1 MEIFVRSLVVASLC
15 LMANV
20 SCASTPQEADRPP
33 ALNCEIGPLHKTYGE
48 TAWLVY
54 ACDDS
59 RSVVVVSDTGNP
71 AMPFYFIVYV
81 KPDGSMKLY
90 GEGTGKKSATKAAFD
105 ELQTLT
111 LADISGLIDQ
121 AQSVGRAQ

>member
-1 MEIFVRSLVVASLC
+1 MRSFIVATLC
-15 LMANV
+15 LIANV

-33 ALNCEIGPLHKTYGE
+33 ALNCELGPLHKTYGQS
-48 TAWLVY
+48 AWLVY

-59 RSVVVVSDTGNP
+59 RSVVVVSDAGNP
-71 AMPFYFIVYV
+71 ATPFYFIVYV

-90 GEGTGKKSATKAAFD
+90 GEGNGKKSATKAAFD

-111 LADISGLIDQ
+111 RADISGLVDQ
-121 AQSVGRAQ
+121 AKSVGKAP